1 MKKRKHSL
9 ITEAIFCV
17 ALAISGGCSKTEVA
31 EDPSAAGPA
40 PGGDN
45 SAPSIS
51 GTPAASII
59 VGENY
64 AFTPSASDP
73 DGDKITFAVTNQPVW
88 SGFSTETGQL
98 SGSPGPSDI
107 GQYSNIVISVSDGKE
122 STSLTAFS
130 IDVVDVGN
138 FSVSLSWTPPTQ
150 NSDNSPLTDLA
161 GYKIYYGITEGQY
174 PNAIQID
181 NPGIATY
188 VIQGLTA
195 NTYYFVATAINS
207 SGLESD
213 FSNVATYV
221 LN

>member
-1 MKKRKHSL
+1 MKDSKHSL

-31 EDPSAAGPA
+31 EDPSVPDDG
-40 PGGDN
+40 N

-51 GTPAASII
+51 GFPAASII

-64 AFTPSASDP
+64 SFTPSASDP
-73 DGDKITFAVTNQPVW
+73 DGDNLTFAITSQPAW
-88 SGFSTETGQL
+88 SNFSTEIGQL

-107 GQYSNIVISVSDGKE
+107 GQYSNIIVSVSDGDM
-122 STSLTAFS
+122 STSLPGFS

-150 NSDNSPLTDLA
+150 NSDNSPLADLA
-161 GYKIYYGITEGQY
+161 AYKIYYGIAEGEY
-174 PNAIQID
+174 PNAIQIN
-181 NPGIATY
+181 NPGISTY
-188 VIQGLTA
+188 VVEGLAA

-207 SGLESD
+207 NGTESD
-213 FSNVATYV
+213 FSNVAIYV